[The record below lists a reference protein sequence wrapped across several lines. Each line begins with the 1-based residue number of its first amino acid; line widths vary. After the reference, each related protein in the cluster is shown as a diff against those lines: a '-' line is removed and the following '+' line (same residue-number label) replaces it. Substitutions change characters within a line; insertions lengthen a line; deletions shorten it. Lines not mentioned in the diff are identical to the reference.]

1 MTEAFSDDG
10 QRNARRAG
18 DTTTLDVGNGLRNEG
33 EINTGF
39 SVTAARSVAAGRE
52 PQHGHDQSDDV
63 GTISEH
69 QEEYDGSDAP
79 GSIRDHEIR
88 SENIQFQERQFRPK
102 ASKAYTVHAYEDY
115 DDEASRQAHKSNV
128 TKVPPEA
135 TVSNV
140 VDLRETSRSVE
151 TFAMAY
157 DRLYSEF

>member
-10 QRNARRAG
+10 QRKAARRAG
-18 DTTTLDVGNGLRNEG
+18 TTTTLDVNLRNEG
-33 EINTGF
+33 EINTGY

-102 ASKAYTVHAYEDY
+102 GFDY

-140 VDLRETSRSVE
+140 VALQETSRSIE
-151 TFAMAY
+151 TFSMAY
-157 DRLYSEF
+157 DRLYAEF